1 MKKFKNDNKG
11 FTLVELIVVLVILAI
26 LAAILVPALLGYID
40 EAKQKQIVLEGKSV
54 YTACQAVASEL
65 YAKDD
70 DPANIANYKD
80 RILKMAD
87 VDESKISKIIVGFA
101 EEYPETDNSNTTT
114 PQYTHGMWTVNY
126 IAYEKT
132 GADEKIYLAKGTW
145 STTDDTNGTFTTAI
159 IGSTDTNTTN
169 P

>member
-1 MKKFKNDNKG
+1 MKKMKNDNKG

-54 YTACQAVASEL
+54 YTAAQAVASEM
-65 YAKDD
+65 YAKNDS
-70 DPANIANYKD
+70 PENIATYSS

-87 VDESKISKIIVGFA
+87 VDTSKISAIKVGFA
-101 EEYPETDNSNTTT
+101 EDYVSTAT
-114 PQYTHGMWTVNY
+114 THGMWTVNY

-132 GADEKIYLAKGTW
+132 GPTAKIYLVDGAWVTEDDTSKTNGVKSLTTSS
-145 STTDDTNGTFTTAI
+145 STTNAATSGTP
-159 IGSTDTNTTN
+159 N

>member
-1 MKKFKNDNKG
+1 MKKMKNDNKG

-54 YTACQAVASEL
+54 YTAAQAVASEM
-65 YAKDD
+65 YAKEDS
-70 DPANIANYKD
+70 PENIANYSS

-87 VDESKISKIIVGFA
+87 VDTSKISAIKVGFKEA
-101 EEYPETDNSNTTT
+101 YSSSAT
-114 PQYTHGMWTVNY
+114 THGMWTVNY

-132 GADEKIYLAKGTW
+132 GATEKIYLVDGAWVTEDDTSKTNGVKSLTTSSST
-145 STTDDTNGTFTTAI
+145 STTPAAG
-159 IGSTDTNTTN
+159 TN

>member
-1 MKKFKNDNKG
+1 MKKMKNDNKG

-54 YTACQAVASEL
+54 YTAAQAVASEM
-65 YAKDD
+65 YAKNDS
-70 DPANIANYKD
+70 PENIGNYSS

-87 VDESKISKIIVGFA
+87 VDTSKISAIKVGFKEA
-101 EEYPETDNSNTTT
+101 YSSSAT
-114 PQYTHGMWTVNY
+114 THGMWTVNY

-132 GADEKIYLAKGTW
+132 GATEKIYLVDGAWVTEDDTSKTNGVKSLTTSS
-145 STTDDTNGTFTTAI
+145 STTNAAASGT
-159 IGSTDTNTTN
+159 

>member
-54 YTACQAVASEL
+54 YTAAQAVASEM

-70 DPANIANYKD
+70 SPENIANYSAK
-80 RILKMAD
+80 IIKMAD
-87 VDESKISKIIVGFA
+87 IDTTAVTKISIGFSEKYVSTA
-101 EEYPETDNSNTTT
+101 T
-114 PQYTHGMWTVNY
+114 THGMWTVNY
-126 IAYEKT
+126 IAYEKGT
-132 GADEKIYLAKGTW
+132 DKIYLTGGSWEA
-145 STTDDTNGTFTTAI
+145 TDSQTGTNGVKDLTLSS
-159 IGSTDTNTTN
+159 STSTS
-169 P
+169 PSP